1 MTIGQIEA
9 KQAMA
14 NVIFDTAKAIRK
26 LLDDAREAFGAEAW
40 DDDCKQDEV
49 LELVTEEVSE

>member
-1 MTIGQIEA
+1 VTVGQIEA

-14 NVIFDTAKAIRK
+14 NLIFDTAKEIRI
-26 LLDDAREAFGAEAW
+26 LLDRAREAYGTEAW

-49 LELVTEEVSE
+49 LELVTEEVEA